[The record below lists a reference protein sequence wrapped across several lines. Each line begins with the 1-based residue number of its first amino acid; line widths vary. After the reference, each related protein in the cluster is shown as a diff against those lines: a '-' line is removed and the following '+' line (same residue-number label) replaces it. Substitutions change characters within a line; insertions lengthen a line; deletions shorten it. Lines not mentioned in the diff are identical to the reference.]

1 MEKKIHY
8 IWLGKGSK
16 PNIMDICINSWREKL
31 PNYEIIEWNEEN
43 LDFYNEIKKNR
54 FLEECYKRKLWA
66 FLSDY
71 FRVKVL
77 YENGGIYLDSDMQIL
92 KSLDRFLDDK
102 LFLGMEDENQPSAG
116 IIGAKKG
123 HIFFKKMLEFYENDI
138 WDVNV
143 YTIPAIINYI
153 LKKDYNFV
161 GENKIIELKD
171 GIKIYPYEY
180 FYPYH
185 FTEEFS
191 YEKITKNT
199 YGIHWW
205 GKSWH
210 GNNKKLYFLEFKT
223 LKGYKKKLINLLIF
237 LNILEPIRKFYE
249 KFIKKI

>member
-8 IWLGKGSK
+8 VWLGKNPK

-31 PNYEIIEWNEEN
+31 PDYEIIEWNEEN
-43 LDFYNEIKKNR
+43 LNFYEEIEKNR
-54 FLEECYKRKLWA
+54 FLKECYNRKLWA

-77 YENGGIYLDSDMQIL
+77 YDQGGIYLDSDMQII
-92 KSLDRFLDDK
+92 KNLDIFLENEM
-102 LFLGMEDENQPSAG
+102 FLGKEDKKQASAG
-116 IIGAKKG
+116 IIGAKKQ
-123 HIFFKKMLEFYENDI
+123 HPFFKKMLDFYEKDI
-138 WDVNV
+138 WNINI
-143 YTIPAIINYI
+143 YTIPAIIQYI
-153 LKKDYNFV
+153 LKKDYGFLEEISGIV
-161 GENKIIELKD
+161 KLRD
-171 GIKIYPYEY
+171 GIIIYPSEY

-191 YEKITKNT
+191 YDKIKNNT

-223 LKGYKKKLINLLIF
+223 LKGYKKIVVNTLIF
-237 LNILEPIRKFYE
+237 LNLLEPVRKIYE
-249 KFIKKI
+249 KFIKK